1 MNYKKVMVALSGAMG
16 SGFAMA
22 HGASYDHT
30 HTLLESPAVFLC
42 LIVCVGVGAAIFQ
55 SSVRAKRAIP
65 IEIDQRRDRNR

>member
-1 MNYKKVMVALSGAMG
+1 MNYKKVMAALCGVLG

-30 HTLLESPAVFLC
+30 HALLESPAVFLC